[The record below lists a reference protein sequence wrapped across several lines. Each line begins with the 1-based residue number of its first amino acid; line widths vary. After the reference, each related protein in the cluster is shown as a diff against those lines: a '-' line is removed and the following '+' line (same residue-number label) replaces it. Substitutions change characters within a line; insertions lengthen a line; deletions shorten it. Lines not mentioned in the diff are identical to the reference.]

1 MVGVHDSVKL
11 VGGELALYG
20 DEGESMLIETRFLAM
35 A

>member
-1 MVGVHDSVKL
+1 